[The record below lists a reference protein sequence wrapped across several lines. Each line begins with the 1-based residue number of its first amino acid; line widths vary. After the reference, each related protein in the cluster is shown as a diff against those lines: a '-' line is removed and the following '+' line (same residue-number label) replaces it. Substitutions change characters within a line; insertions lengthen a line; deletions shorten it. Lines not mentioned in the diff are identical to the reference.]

1 MPFSAWLVDPVPK
14 WVAAP
19 AVLVLLLTWG
29 ALTWWTHRRAR
40 SRGVTVAS
48 GLTLLGLSALVGSF
62 ALLLLF
68 GTRVDATPVHE
79 GDNQGTLIDIAATYE
94 TPNGETVLLRDATPV
109 LHVSYPANSAEQVVT
124 FMVLEP
130 FPRFTSTG
138 TAPCWRTGG
147 WSQRSSSWRRW
158 PCGCETGRARCRLPP
173 CRASPPC

>member
-1 MPFSAWLVDPVPK
+1 MYAASVPFSAWLVDPVPK
-14 WVAAP
+14 WLAAP
-19 AVLVLLLTWG
+19 AVLALLLMWG
-29 ALTWWTHRRAR
+29 VVTVRAQRRVR

-94 TPNGETVLLRDATPV
+94 TPSGETVLLRDATPV

-130 FPRFTSTG
+130 FPQVHQYGHR
-138 TAPCWRTGG
+138 AMLANWRLVAALLLVAALAVLV
-147 WSQRSSSWRRW
+147 RD
-158 PCGCETGRARCRLPP
+158 RARTL
-173 CRASPPC
+173 

>member
-1 MPFSAWLVDPVPK
+1 MYAASVPFSAWLVDPVPK
-14 WVAAP
+14 WVAAA
-19 AVLVLLLTWG
+19 AVLVLLVAWT
-29 ALTWWTHRRAR
+29 ALTVWIHRRAR
-40 SRGVTVAS
+40 ARRVTVAS

-94 TPNGETVLLRDATPV
+94 TPSGETVLLRDATPV

-130 FPRFTSTG
+130 FPQVHQYGHR
-138 TAPCWRTGG
+138 AMLANWRLVAALLLVAALAV
-147 WSQRSSSWRRW
+147 WVRS
-158 PCGCETGRARCRLPP
+158 RARAL
-173 CRASPPC
+173 